1 MARIRSRS
9 GKARFAAR
17 ELLAGIPV
25 AAKSLS
31 VGPAIYG
38 SSDSPDVKYAE
49 MKSPEAMKDV
59 LLVLHLAFQCFPPLH
74 SGHGRST
81 AASYIAIARTF
92 AAYRQPKNATAD

>member
-1 MARIRSRS
+1 
-9 GKARFAAR
+9 
-17 ELLAGIPV
+17 LAGIPV